1 MTSRLRSA
9 EQNAA
14 NRTGKKDCCMSKRA
28 ALDTARVFPVYIGNN
43 ELSPFHHLYAS
54 EDIVLRFAVGRL
66 FAQHNGEDPVKG
78 YWALRRSAALFD
90 VPERP
95 VELSGQDVLPFLE
108 RICARRIADLK
119 LGRGR
124 YVLLC
129 TREGGLFMDGIL
141 FRLSENRFW
150 FVQPDGDLDTWL
162 LAHRHGYAVDISDPR
177 SRVLQLQ
184 GPKSFEIIHA
194 ASGGE
199 VDETMKYFG
208 CGFVRIGGQKLFV
221 SRTGWSG
228 ELGYEIYTLGDLT
241 DCARL
246 WGDLMRSGAERGL
259 IFSAMISM
267 NIRRIEA
274 GILDSGSD
282 FDTTMT
288 PFEAGLDKF
297 IDLEKEDFIGR
308 EALLTAPRRKL
319 LFGVRTPDITPASGD
334 LLLNGNNQVGR
345 VTTGA
350 FSPFLEA
357 GIGYARFDAA
367 GDWSGRT
374 LTLHSQRYDRAIC
387 EIVELPFYDHEKRLS
402 RNLPNADE
410 R

>member
-1 MTSRLRSA
+1 MSSRAS
-9 EQNAA
+9 
-14 NRTGKKDCCMSKRA
+14 
-28 ALDTARVFPVYIGNN
+28 LDTARVFPVYIGNN
-43 ELSPFHHLYAS
+43 ELSPFHHLYAN
-54 EDIVLRFAVGRL
+54 EDTVLRFAVGRL
-66 FAQHNGEDPVKG
+66 FAQHSGDDPVEG

-95 VELSGQDVLPFLE
+95 VELSGPDVLPFLE
-108 RICARRIADLK
+108 RICARRIADLRP
-119 LGRGR
+119 GRGR

-129 TREGGLFMDGIL
+129 THEGGLFMDGIL
-141 FRLSENRFW
+141 FRLSDNRFW

-162 LAHRHGYAVDISDPR
+162 LAHRRGYAVTISDPR

-184 GPKSFEIIHA
+184 GPKSFEIMHA

-208 CGFVRIGGQKLFV
+208 CGFVRIGGQEMFV

-228 ELGYEIYTLGDLT
+228 ELGYEIYTMGDRT
-241 DCARL
+241 DCPRL
-246 WGDLMRSGAERGL
+246 WGDLMQSGTERGMV
-259 IFSAMISM
+259 FSTMISM

-288 PFEAGLDKF
+288 PFEAGLEKF
-297 IDLEKEDFIGR
+297 IDLEKEGFIGR

-319 LFGVRTPDITPASGD
+319 LFGVRTPETVPVSGD
-334 LLLNGNNQVGR
+334 LILDGNKQVGR

-367 GDWSGRT
+367 NDWSGRT
-374 LTLHSQRYDRAIC
+374 LTLRSEKYDRATC
-387 EIVELPFYDHEKRLS
+387 EIIELPFYDHEKC
-402 RNLPNADE
+402 LPRILTKTDE

>member
-1 MTSRLRSA
+1 MSSRAS
-9 EQNAA
+9 
-14 NRTGKKDCCMSKRA
+14 
-28 ALDTARVFPVYIGNN
+28 LDTARVFPVYIGNN
-43 ELSPFHHLYAS
+43 ELSPFHHLYAN
-54 EDIVLRFAVGRL
+54 EDTVLRFAVGRL
-66 FAQHNGEDPVKG
+66 FAQHSGDDPVEG

-95 VELSGQDVLPFLE
+95 VELSGPDVLPFLE
-108 RICARRIADLK
+108 RICARRIADLRP
-119 LGRGR
+119 GRGR

-129 TREGGLFMDGIL
+129 THEGGLFMDGIL
-141 FRLSENRFW
+141 FRLSDNRFW

-162 LAHRHGYAVDISDPR
+162 LAHRRGYAVTISDPR

-184 GPKSFEIIHA
+184 GPKSFEIMHA

-208 CGFVRIGGQKLFV
+208 CGFVRIGGQEIFV

-228 ELGYEIYTLGDLT
+228 ELGYEIYTLGDRT

-246 WGDLMRSGAERGL
+246 WGDLMQSGTERGMV
-259 IFSAMISM
+259 FCAMTSM

-288 PFEAGLDKF
+288 PFEAGLEKF
-297 IDLEKEDFIGR
+297 IDLEKEGFIGR
-308 EALLTAPRRKL
+308 EALLSVPRRKL
-319 LFGVRTPDITPASGD
+319 LFGVRTPETVPASGD
-334 LLLNGNNQVGR
+334 LILDGNKQVGR

-367 GDWSGRT
+367 SDWSGRT
-374 LTLHSQRYDRAIC
+374 LALHSEKYDRATC
-387 EIVELPFYDHEKRLS
+387 EIVDLPFYDHEKC
-402 RNLPNADE
+402 LPRILTKTDE